1 MNTAV
6 NGYPASKRNGFIG
19 ISDVPAFFTNSPG
32 AFTRIHL
39 VDSVNATSNPSIYA
53 QQLGYRLWQRNGV
66 TMTGNSDQC
75 YIGAKYN
82 GNDSSDLVLQ
92 WSDKQRLRRPRS
104 TLVRIAG
111 VGRGSRHDTCC

>member
-1 MNTAV
+1 M
-6 NGYPASKRNGFIG
+6 
-19 ISDVPAFFTNSPG
+19 
-32 AFTRIHL
+32 
-39 VDSVNATSNPSIYA
+39 NATSNPSTYA

-92 WSDKQRLRRPRS
+92 WSDNSENQPWGTDRLRFLFTTRRNAAFTYGAPSEEGLESFRVFVPND
-104 TLVRIAG
+104 TVANVG
-111 VGRGSRHDTCC
+111 VGDF